1 MSSFLNLLSSFFQ
14 SLLLILTSLREKS
27 LRDQGRDAVLNE
39 QLTEAYDNL
48 GESHEIDSK
57 VARGDL
63 SDTELER
70 LRQYQR
76 D

>member
-48 GESHEIDSK
+48 GEAHEIDSK